1 MVNKIRI
8 LLVDDHAIVRKGLHT
23 LISNEADMEVIGEAA
38 NGIEA
43 VEQAR
48 VLTPDVIV
56 LDLVMPGQDGIE
68 TMKQLFAQKS
78 DIRILVLTSFSDQ
91 GMVLPT
97 IRAGVLGYLLKDS
110 QPEQLLQAIR
120 TVSLGQSI
128 LHPLIARQVMEEV
141 NRPVEEDDELLTV
154 REVAVLKL
162 VARGF
167 SNLDIAESLAIN
179 ERTVGNHISNI
190 LSKLHSSN
198 RTQAALYALRQGMAT
213 LDEP

>member
-190 LSKLHSSN
+190 LSKLHFSN